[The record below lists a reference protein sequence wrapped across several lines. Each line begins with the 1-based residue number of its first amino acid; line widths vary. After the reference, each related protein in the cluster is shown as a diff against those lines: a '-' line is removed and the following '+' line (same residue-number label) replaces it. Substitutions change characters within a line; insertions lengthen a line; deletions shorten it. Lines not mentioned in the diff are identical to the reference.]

1 MAKKKS
7 GGSSSKRTA
16 EKAAEAVRCA
26 ETELQKARELYEKTR
41 QEATKRI
48 KAARETTLG
57 ELIDGSLETVK
68 KHPGLG
74 VLAAMLVGFFF
85 GRLFRK

>member
-7 GGSSSKRTA
+7 GGSSDKSNTA
-16 EKAAEAVRCA
+16 AAEAVRCA
-26 ETELQKARELYEKTR
+26 EAELQKARELYEKTR
-41 QEATKRI
+41 QEATERI

-74 VLAAMLVGFFF
+74 VLAAVVIGFFF

>member
-7 GGSSSKRTA
+7 GKSSDKRSEA
-16 EKAAEAVRCA
+16 AAEVVRCA
-26 ETELQKARELYEKTR
+26 EAELKKARELYEKTR
-41 QEATKRI
+41 QEATERI

-74 VLAAMLVGFFF
+74 VLMAVVIGFFF